1 MTRMRAMVAAAMMA
15 GAAMS
20 VCSHAARGEAEAQ
33 MQRGAELR
41 DMALA
46 RLDPLLGSW
55 SGPGTLRN
63 SLAEEPTAIT
73 SQWKIERGF
82 GGEFVRME
90 FRISREGRPDSH
102 WVGYF
107 TFHPDDGKYH
117 TTWTWVSAGRDFT
130 FHETGVF
137 DPGAMTLSLVS
148 VQPKPGGDAGE
159 TIEVAS
165 VFSLVGEDQFTVK
178 DTRPDSA
185 TGKTFTSLR
194 CDLTRTGS

>member
-1 MTRMRAMVAAAMMA
+1 MKRMKALVIAAMTA
-15 GAAMS
+15 GAALAAS
-20 VCSHAARGEAEAQ
+20 GPAARGEAEGQ
-33 MQRGAELR
+33 MQRESELR

-55 SGPGTLRN
+55 SGKGLLRN
-63 SLAEEPTAIT
+63 SLSEEPVSIT
-73 SQWKIERGF
+73 TKWKIERGF

-107 TFHPDDGKYH
+107 TFHPEDGKYH

-148 VQPKPGGDAGE
+148 VQPKPGGAAGE
-159 TIEVAS
+159 TMEVAS
-165 VFSLVGEDQFTVK
+165 VFSLVGENQFTVE

-194 CDLTRTGS
+194 CDLTRAGS